1 MKPKR
6 SLMILI
12 VMLLVSASAFAGY
25 NIYRFPACLGRSD
38 CLVHIRCIFVHRQ
51 TILGGTV
58 SSD

>member
-25 NIYRFPACLGRSD
+25 NIYRFPAMFRQVGLSCAYT
-38 CLVHIRCIFVHRQ
+38 VHIC
-51 TILGGTV
+51 
-58 SSD
+58 S